1 MWPDSGYEGW
11 FLVEDAVFEHAVDYV
26 AASAR
31 EADDSGVVV
40 LALFAFALVVG
51 DGRRVFG
58 GRDEQ
63 GLPQRVPEAFVAP
76 SGGSLALDAGAGLAG
91 GRSDAGVGGQVGRAF
106 EVGDVADDVP
116 AYQDF
121 MKQIVD
127 QGIYIQ
133 WYDSATYPGGG
144 VGYQDMFNG
153 SNSPYMQ
160 DTDKGKIS
168 DSIFLN
174 YWFSGNMLKDSAA
187 HAESFGIDP
196 KYAVFAGIES
206 GQKKFDSIG
215 SNAGYMNVNL
225 DDTGKPYVSL
235 AALGTDFVPRE
246 LGDDK
251 KVYPKY
257 QNQVFDRER
266 RLWTGSS
273 TGEKGTTDIAD
284 NYIDDGTSNDGW
296 KGFASQIAEC
306 SVVGGSMFSTSFN
319 TGHGLEW
326 RDGGERTSDQQWG
339 NINLQDI
346 LPTWQW
352 WIDADSDPLQ
362 ADFDYGKDYEAV
374 PRFKCTKVGGYEG
387 GDSLVLSGKLSD
399 DNTIRLYKTDLDV
412 AAGSKIDLTYN
423 KLNSDDSK
431 LQLGL
436 ILADDPE
443 TVVPVDV
450 TDGSAGNGWKTA
462 SVDLSQYAGKKIATL
477 KLYAVGADG
486 SRSLA
491 TEAPL
496 NEAAAVSDVK
506 VEPGK
511 DGNVK
516 VSWTNPQVSGEKTVT
531 VKSDTGSW
539 RYAAKPYSQT
549 VKVAA
554 DKSKVTIANAPV
566 DSSRYVVNVDNAGGT
581 TATATGAFADAAIE
595 PYPACSV
602 IWNGDN
608 VTLARPETQDWR
620 YLYMTEKWIGENG
633 KQQQENQLGA
643 SYTYSQNTPPITG
656 IIRGRTTPASY
667 TRSIPPA
674 SHELRV
680 QVEDYSGNK
689 TDPVKIP
696 TADELA
702 KCTVADPTQPDAKKS
717 TLTAVDGSAVADGKA
732 IRTVQA
738 MVKDSFGN
746 PLANAEVAFELPEGV
761 SAIGGN
767 TTVKTDAAGVASLNV
782 VSTKVGKYT
791 VKAVL
796 NGNAIGKGVTVEF
809 TKVAVTPN
817 KPGDQNK
824 PGDTKPNK
832 PSQNDNKNNDKNG
845 ASLSATGSSV
855 IAIVAAMVVLLGAG
869 AVVLRARSKTEWFVA
884 IRVLILVP

>member
-1 MWPDSGYEGW
+1 
-11 FLVEDAVFEHAVDYV
+11 
-26 AASAR
+26 
-31 EADDSGVVV
+31 
-40 LALFAFALVVG
+40 
-51 DGRRVFG
+51 
-58 GRDEQ
+58 
-63 GLPQRVPEAFVAP
+63 
-76 SGGSLALDAGAGLAG
+76 
-91 GRSDAGVGGQVGRAF
+91 
-106 EVGDVADDVP
+106 
-116 AYQDF
+116 
-121 MKQIVD
+121 
-127 QGIYIQ
+127 
-133 WYDSATYPGGG
+133 
-144 VGYQDMFNG
+144 
-153 SNSPYMQ
+153 
-160 DTDKGKIS
+160 
-168 DSIFLN
+168 
-174 YWFSGNMLKDSAA
+174 
-187 HAESFGIDP
+187 
-196 KYAVFAGIES
+196 
-206 GQKKFDSIG
+206 
-215 SNAGYMNVNL
+215 MN
-225 DDTGKPYVSL
+225 
-235 AALGTDFVPRE
+235 
-246 LGDDK
+246 
-251 KVYPKY
+251 
-257 QNQVFDRER
+257 
-266 RLWTGSS
+266 
-273 TGEKGTTDIAD
+273 I
-284 NYIDDGTSNDGW
+284 
-296 KGFASQIAEC
+296 
-306 SVVGGSMFSTSFN
+306 
-319 TGHGLEW
+319 
-326 RDGGERTSDQQWG
+326 
-339 NINLQDI
+339 
-346 LPTWQW
+346 
-352 WIDADSDPLQ
+352 
-362 ADFDYGKDYEAV
+362 
-374 PRFKCTKVGGYEG
+374 
-387 GDSLVLSGKLSD
+387 GKL
-399 DNTIRLYKTDLDV
+399 T
-412 AAGSKIDLTYN
+412 
-423 KLNSDDSK
+423 
-431 LQLGL
+431 
-436 ILADDPE
+436 
-443 TVVPVDV
+443 V
-450 TDGSAGNGWKTA
+450 TDGAAHTPAAPTNFQVERAYANSDELTVKWNLADYSTIKNYLLYLDNTFLGGRYDDTLYVKHLPAKT
-462 SVDLSQYAGKKIATL
+462 GTL

-486 SRSLA
+486 SRSLT

-667 TRSIPPA
+667 TRSIPRQ
-674 SHELRV
+674 SELRV

-738 MVKDSFGN
+738 TVKDSFGN

-869 AVVLRARSKTEWFVA
+869 AVVLRARSKTE
-884 IRVLILVP
+884 

>member
-1 MWPDSGYEGW
+1 MP
-11 FLVEDAVFEHAVDYV
+11 FFEHAVDYV

-153 SNSPYMQ
+153 SNSPYVQ

-235 AALGTDFVPRE
+235 AALGTDFVSRE

-387 GDSLVLSGKLSD
+387 GDSLVLSGKLSN

-462 SVDLSQYAGKKIATL
+462 SVDLSQYAGKKIATLGLIVKWNLADYSTIKNYLLYLDNTFLGGRYDDTLYVKHLPAKTGTL

-667 TRSIPPA
+667 TRSIPRQ
-674 SHELRV
+674 S
-680 QVEDYSGNK
+680 
-689 TDPVKIP
+689 
-696 TADELA
+696 
-702 KCTVADPTQPDAKKS
+702 
-717 TLTAVDGSAVADGKA
+717 
-732 IRTVQA
+732 
-738 MVKDSFGN
+738 
-746 PLANAEVAFELPEGV
+746 
-761 SAIGGN
+761 
-767 TTVKTDAAGVASLNV
+767 
-782 VSTKVGKYT
+782 
-791 VKAVL
+791 
-796 NGNAIGKGVTVEF
+796 
-809 TKVAVTPN
+809 
-817 KPGDQNK
+817 
-824 PGDTKPNK
+824 
-832 PSQNDNKNNDKNG
+832 
-845 ASLSATGSSV
+845 
-855 IAIVAAMVVLLGAG
+855 
-869 AVVLRARSKTEWFVA
+869 
-884 IRVLILVP
+884 

>member
-1 MWPDSGYEGW
+1 
-11 FLVEDAVFEHAVDYV
+11 
-26 AASAR
+26 
-31 EADDSGVVV
+31 
-40 LALFAFALVVG
+40 
-51 DGRRVFG
+51 
-58 GRDEQ
+58 
-63 GLPQRVPEAFVAP
+63 
-76 SGGSLALDAGAGLAG
+76 
-91 GRSDAGVGGQVGRAF
+91 
-106 EVGDVADDVP
+106 
-116 AYQDF
+116 

-153 SNSPYMQ
+153 SNSPYVQ

-235 AALGTDFVPRE
+235 AALGTDFVSRE

-387 GDSLVLSGKLSD
+387 GDSLVLSGKLSN

-462 SVDLSQYAGKKIATL
+462 SVDLSQYAGKKIATLGLIVKWNLADYSTIKNYLLYLDNTFLGGRYDDTLYVKHLPAKTGTL

-667 TRSIPPA
+667 TRSIPA

-738 MVKDSFGN
+738 TVKDSFGN

-767 TTVKTDAAGVASLNV
+767 TTVKTGAAGVASLNV

-824 PGDTKPNK
+824 P
-832 PSQNDNKNNDKNG
+832 SQNDNKNNDKNG

-869 AVVLRARSKTEWFVA
+869 AVVLRARSKTE
-884 IRVLILVP
+884 

>member
-1 MWPDSGYEGW
+1 
-11 FLVEDAVFEHAVDYV
+11 
-26 AASAR
+26 
-31 EADDSGVVV
+31 
-40 LALFAFALVVG
+40 
-51 DGRRVFG
+51 
-58 GRDEQ
+58 
-63 GLPQRVPEAFVAP
+63 
-76 SGGSLALDAGAGLAG
+76 
-91 GRSDAGVGGQVGRAF
+91 
-106 EVGDVADDVP
+106 
-116 AYQDF
+116 
-121 MKQIVD
+121 
-127 QGIYIQ
+127 
-133 WYDSATYPGGG
+133 
-144 VGYQDMFNG
+144 
-153 SNSPYMQ
+153 
-160 DTDKGKIS
+160 
-168 DSIFLN
+168 
-174 YWFSGNMLKDSAA
+174 
-187 HAESFGIDP
+187 
-196 KYAVFAGIES
+196 
-206 GQKKFDSIG
+206 
-215 SNAGYMNVNL
+215 MN
-225 DDTGKPYVSL
+225 
-235 AALGTDFVPRE
+235 
-246 LGDDK
+246 
-251 KVYPKY
+251 
-257 QNQVFDRER
+257 
-266 RLWTGSS
+266 
-273 TGEKGTTDIAD
+273 I
-284 NYIDDGTSNDGW
+284 
-296 KGFASQIAEC
+296 
-306 SVVGGSMFSTSFN
+306 
-319 TGHGLEW
+319 
-326 RDGGERTSDQQWG
+326 
-339 NINLQDI
+339 
-346 LPTWQW
+346 
-352 WIDADSDPLQ
+352 
-362 ADFDYGKDYEAV
+362 
-374 PRFKCTKVGGYEG
+374 
-387 GDSLVLSGKLSD
+387 GKL
-399 DNTIRLYKTDLDV
+399 T
-412 AAGSKIDLTYN
+412 
-423 KLNSDDSK
+423 
-431 LQLGL
+431 
-436 ILADDPE
+436 
-443 TVVPVDV
+443 V
-450 TDGSAGNGWKTA
+450 TDGAAHTPAAPTNFQVERAYANSDELTVKWNLADYSTIKNYLLYLDNTFLGGRYDDTLYVKHLPAKT
-462 SVDLSQYAGKKIATL
+462 GTL

-486 SRSLA
+486 SRSLT

-667 TRSIPPA
+667 TRSIPA

-738 MVKDSFGN
+738 TVKDSFGN

-869 AVVLRARSKTEWFVA
+869 AVVLRARSKTE
-884 IRVLILVP
+884 